1 MRSKSYNCSLNGS
14 NDLTKSLASSHR
26 TEIVPSTVTQLSGG
40 RTKRQRQKNSY
51 VDILKERQNL
61 KVTDVDLSS
70 SLGHSQ
76 RSSKDTKSKL
86 ELSTDSLRKNFS
98 YNNISNHSATLS
110 ASGNQCKTRRVF
122 KDTEMKISDLNSNT
136 PSTVKHMKKT
146 NQSKSNEN
154 ILVNSNGIPYNI
166 NTNRSIKRNE
176 NNNKTIDNNRTVDM
190 KKGFDLNKVANA
202 SHSHS
207 SSINQSQNLMKNK
220 NTRSYTNINYNS
232 NINDDINTNNRQMVH
247 SHSTTYEINSNKER
261 KSLNDITAEIIG
273 VKQNKRY
280 SFDEDEDK
288 KREVIMMEKIKEEK
302 RKTLSLKEP
311 LTMSMK
317 GWSMLC
323 HRHH

>member
-110 ASGNQCKTRRVF
+110 ASGNQCKHLF
-122 KDTEMKISDLNSNT
+122 GCK
-136 PSTVKHMKKT
+136 
-146 NQSKSNEN
+146 
-154 ILVNSNGIPYNI
+154 
-166 NTNRSIKRNE
+166 
-176 NNNKTIDNNRTVDM
+176 
-190 KKGFDLNKVANA
+190 
-202 SHSHS
+202 
-207 SSINQSQNLMKNK
+207 
-220 NTRSYTNINYNS
+220 
-232 NINDDINTNNRQMVH
+232 
-247 SHSTTYEINSNKER
+247 
-261 KSLNDITAEIIG
+261 
-273 VKQNKRY
+273 
-280 SFDEDEDK
+280 
-288 KREVIMMEKIKEEK
+288 
-302 RKTLSLKEP
+302 
-311 LTMSMK
+311 
-317 GWSMLC
+317 
-323 HRHH
+323 